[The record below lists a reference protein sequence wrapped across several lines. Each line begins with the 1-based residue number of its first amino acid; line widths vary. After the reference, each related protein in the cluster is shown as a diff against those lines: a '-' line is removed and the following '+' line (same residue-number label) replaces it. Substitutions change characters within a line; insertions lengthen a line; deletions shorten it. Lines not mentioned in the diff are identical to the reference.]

1 MFTRF
6 SQITV
11 VNVAAVIAFVELA
24 ERFSVRFNGF
34 FFFVNLILLSSQF
47 YGRLFPR
54 RFYYVCNILLIA
66 FSVS

>member
-34 FFFVNLILLSSQF
+34 LFFREPDFAFVTVLW
-47 YGRLFPR
+47 
-54 RFYYVCNILLIA
+54 
-66 FSVS
+66 